1 MSASLRCA
9 VYTRKSSEE
18 GLEQGFNSLHAQR
31 EAAEAYILSQA
42 GEGWV
47 AIDTV
52 YNDGGFSGGSLARPA
67 LRRLLADIEAGL
79 IDIVVVYKVDR
90 LTRSLTD
97 FAKIVEAFDARGVSF
112 VSVTQAFSTTTS
124 MGRLTLNVLLSFAQ
138 FEREVTGERIRDKI
152 TASKAKGL
160 RMGGR
165 PPLGYDVIDLRLV
178 INGQE
183 AEQVRHILQRYLE
196 LGSVVSLVS
205 ELNRTGVTAKR
216 WTNRHGIEVGG
227 GKFSRS
233 ALYYLLSN
241 PVYRGVNKH
250 KAVLHEGTHPAIVDD
265 ATWTAVQAQLASA
278 NASQPS
284 AKRVAQEHLLAGLL
298 YDDRGHPMN
307 PVHTV
312 RRSKRYRYYRSS
324 PRLASQQPL
333 GSLPRI
339 AAGVIEGLVASRV
352 EGDLRPDWLPEDD
365 ARQRMRAAI
374 KRVVLGAQKLTLTIA
389 EAAVENRSEYLQGA
403 VVGTVELALPIIIK
417 RRQGACTIVAP
428 RGSTEIIARVDKAL
442 IRAVALSRSWA
453 RALADGSFE
462 SIKQLARAQR
472 LCEHYTMK
480 LAPLAYLAPDIVTMI
495 VEGRQPASLSLKS
508 LTSQPLPLSWADQ
521 RRRIAEITGGAD
533 GCGDARQASE
543 RKRSSLGRPALGRPA
558 LVRLGGVR

>member
-1 MSASLRCA
+1 MSARLRCA

-52 YNDGGFSGGSLARPA
+52 YDDGGYSGGTLARPA
-67 LRRLLADIEAGL
+67 LRHLLADIEAGL

-165 PPLGYDVIDLRLV
+165 PPLGYDVVDLRLV
-178 INGQE
+178 INAGE
-183 AEQVRHILQRYLE
+183 ADQVRHIFQRYLE

-205 ELNRTGVTAKR
+205 ELNRTRVTAKR
-216 WTNRHGIEVGG
+216 WINRHGIEVGG

-233 ALYYLLSN
+233 AVYYLLSN

-250 KAVLHEGTHPAIVDD
+250 KAVLHEGAHPAIVDD
-265 ATWTAVQAQLASA
+265 AMWAAVQAQLASA

-284 AKRVAQEHLLAGLL
+284 ANRVAQRPLLAGLL
-298 YDDRGHPMN
+298 YDDRGHPMT

-312 RRSKRYRYYRSS
+312 RRSKRYRYYYSS

-339 AAGVIEGLVASRV
+339 AAGVVEGLVASRV
-352 EGDLRPDWLPEDD
+352 EGDLRSDWLPGDD

-374 KRVVLGAQKLTLTIA
+374 KRVVLGAQRLTLTVA
-389 EAAVENRSEYLQGA
+389 EAAVENCSEYVQGA
-403 VVGTVELALPIIIK
+403 VVSTVELALPIIVK

-428 RGSTEIIARVDKAL
+428 RGSTETIARVDKAL
-442 IRAVALSRSWA
+442 IGAVALSRSWA

-462 SIKQLARAQR
+462 SIKQLAREQR

-508 LTSQPLPLSWADQ
+508 LTSRPLPLSWDAQ

-533 GCGDARQASE
+533 PGGDARSASE
-543 RKRSSLGRPALGRPA
+543 RKRSGLGRGALGGPA
-558 LVRLGGVR
+558 PARIAAR